1 MNSKNELENA
11 LANEN
16 GLNEK
21 DRHVIKTIIDAADEG
36 VLTVD
41 YCSYDKGRWYAK
53 GRAQL

>member
-41 YCSYDKGRWYAK
+41 YRSYDKGRWYAK
-53 GRAQL
+53 GRAQ